1 MLLGRRRKRIL
12 SSKIALAS
20 NEAHSQQGQPNKT
33 LFQKKKESKEV
44 EHSPVSKRSTGLCPE
59 SARLKEKMGK
69 FSVHFSD
76 PCERTRRTTTETVC
90 VTSVPKCE
98 PLGKERKARSSLVA
112 ALA

>member
-1 MLLGRRRKRIL
+1 MG
-12 SSKIALAS
+12 
-20 NEAHSQQGQPNKT
+20 
-33 LFQKKKESKEV
+33 
-44 EHSPVSKRSTGLCPE
+44 HSPVSKRSTGLCEVVGSSSSPE

-76 PCERTRRTTTETVC
+76 PCERTRRTTTENVH